1 MLTAMSIPGFHSP
14 AAGFDEPM
22 EVLAGCHERMRR
34 SLALLGRLAEA
45 VADGRRDEAVRS
57 AAADVQRYFDRAA
70 PAHHDDEERWVF
82 PLVLARS
89 GRADVRDAV
98 QLLAWQHLEMGRRW
112 ARLREGLAGL
122 HADEAHAFGP
132 DMQALA
138 QDFISLYERHAEVED
153 RLVFPEATALATP
166 DELQRMGADMAQ
178 RRGVRP
184 LATALP

>member
-1 MLTAMSIPGFHSP
+1 MLAGMSIPGFHSP

-45 VADGRRDEAVRS
+45 VAAGRHDEAVRS

-70 PAHHDDEERWVF
+70 PAHHEDEERWVF

-89 GRADVRDAV
+89 GQQAVRDAV

-112 ARLREGLAGL
+112 AQLREALAALAAGD
-122 HADEAHAFGP
+122 AQAFGP
-132 DMQALA
+132 DIQALA
-138 QDFISLYERHAEVED
+138 QGFITLYEQHAELED
-153 RLVFPEATALATP
+153 RLVFPETSALATP
-166 DELQRMGADMAQ
+166 GELQQMGADMAQ

-184 LATALP
+184 PAPATT